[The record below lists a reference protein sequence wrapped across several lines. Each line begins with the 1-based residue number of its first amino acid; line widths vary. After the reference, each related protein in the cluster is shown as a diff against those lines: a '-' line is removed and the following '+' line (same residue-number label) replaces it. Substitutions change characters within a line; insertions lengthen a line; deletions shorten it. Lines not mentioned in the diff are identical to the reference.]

1 VKKKASRIFLQKSG
15 KGNKNKGFFLE
26 TNQRGLFLGGNEGAL
41 MGEGGHFGA
50 RYPGYC
56 G

>member
-1 VKKKASRIFLQKSG
+1 LRIFLQKSG
-15 KGNKNKGFFLE
+15 KGNKNKGFFFLE
-26 TNQRGLFLGGNEGAL
+26 TNQRGLFLGEMRGAL